1 MKIIRTLIFIFI
13 IFLIVGS
20 YIIIKNKNYD
30 IKENKDDRASLLND
44 LSGWVVNV
52 FNNTKEVAE
61 KIEEKEWFP
70 ESNETSLDK

>member
-1 MKIIRTLIFIFI
+1 M
-13 IFLIVGS
+13 S
-20 YIIIKNKNYD
+20 EKN